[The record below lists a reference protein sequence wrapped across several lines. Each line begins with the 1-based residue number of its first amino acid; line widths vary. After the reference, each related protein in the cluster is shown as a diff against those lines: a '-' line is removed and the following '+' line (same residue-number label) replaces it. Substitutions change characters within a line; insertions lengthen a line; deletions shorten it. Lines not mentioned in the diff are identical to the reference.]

1 MVTTES
7 TAHTLHDLGT
17 NLELTIDAPSLR
29 SLYAEAGRALA
40 DIMAGVQC
48 TGAVGGDV
56 ECVMLQAPDTE
67 ALLIGWMNELIFR
80 SGMRGRAYTELN
92 IDYVDSN
99 RLTAS
104 VRGVPVEHFATK
116 VKSASWEGLA
126 VEKVEP
132 GYRAKVKLDL

>member
-1 MVTTES
+1 MVTSES

-17 NLELTIDAPSLR
+17 SLELTIDAPSLP

-56 ECVMLQAPDTE
+56 ECVMLQASDTQT
-67 ALLIGWMNELIFR
+67 LLIEWNNELIFR
-80 SGMRGRAYTELN
+80 SSMRGRAYTELD

-104 VRGVPVEHFATK
+104 VRGVPIEHLATK
-116 VKSASWEGLA
+116 VRSASWEGLA
-126 VEKVEP
+126 V
-132 GYRAKVKLDL
+132 